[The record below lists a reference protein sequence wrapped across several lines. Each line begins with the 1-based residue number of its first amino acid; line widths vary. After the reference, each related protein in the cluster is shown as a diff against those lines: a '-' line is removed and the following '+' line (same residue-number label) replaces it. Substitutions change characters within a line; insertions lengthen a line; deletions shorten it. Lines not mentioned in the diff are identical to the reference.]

1 MPDFGIFRG
10 FGDKLIQGQ
19 TPTQLGSIGSF
30 VFGFDADALA
40 FFNRVTT
47 AGGSLSDTEKLAV
60 NSLVTQMKADGIW
73 TLQKAIYP
81 MVGASAAA
89 CAQNLKSASFRG
101 TFFGG
106 VTYASSGVQGNGTT
120 GYFDTTLKPNA
131 QLALNS
137 THISFYCNQ
146 VPTIGSSNL
155 MGTRINS
162 NAYLLITPSFPLENG
177 TLYTSNNSTETN
189 RGTTILTNLGFFVN
203 TRTTSTTS
211 VLFRNSTKYSYSD
224 TSGAVDSGDIY
235 LLGSNDGGNT
245 YRHNGICAF
254 ASIGEGLTDTQS
266 ANLYNAVQT
275 FQTTLGRQ
283 V

>member
-1 MPDFGIFRG
+1 MPDFGSFRG
-10 FGDKLIQGQ
+10 FGEKLAQGQ
-19 TPTQLGSIGSF
+19 TPTQLGTIGRII
-30 VFGFDADALA
+30 FGVDPDAAA
-40 FFNRVTT
+40 FFARVTA
-47 AGGSLSDTEKLAV
+47 AGGSLSDTEKEAV
-60 NSLVTQMKADGIW
+60 NTLVGQMKADGIW

-89 CAQNLKSASFRG
+89 CAQNLVSSSFTG
-101 TFFGG
+101 VFNGG

-146 VPTIGSSNL
+146 VPTIGNSNL
-155 MGTRINS
+155 MGVRIGS
-162 NAYLLITPSFPLENG
+162 NAFLLITPSYPLENG
-177 TLYTSNNSTETN
+177 TLYTSNNSSEVS
-189 RGTTILTNLGFFVN
+189 RGNTILTNLGFFVN

-224 TSGAVDSGDIY
+224 TSGALSIGDIY
-235 LLGSNDGGNT
+235 LLGSNDGGDT
-245 YRHNGICAF
+245 FRHNGICAF

-266 ANLYNAVQT
+266 ANLYTAVQA